1 MLISELHQLRR
12 TIAQYRFSLLT
23 VACARRDAIVM
34 NVWVQY
40 QFEARTRE
48 LREGGGEGG
57 YGISISP

>member
-12 TIAQYRFSLLT
+12 TTAQYRFSLLT
-23 VACARRDAIVM
+23 VTRARRDAIVM
-34 NVWVQY
+34 NVWVQF

-48 LREGGGEGG
+48 LREGGEGG